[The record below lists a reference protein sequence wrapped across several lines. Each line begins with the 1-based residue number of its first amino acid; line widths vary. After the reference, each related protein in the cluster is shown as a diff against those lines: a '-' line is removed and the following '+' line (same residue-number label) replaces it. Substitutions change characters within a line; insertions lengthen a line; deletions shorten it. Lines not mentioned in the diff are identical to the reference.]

1 MMKKDC
7 ELIVF
12 KMLDLDGDNK
22 INVVDLMQLCANFQP
37 KEVVKKGYSRDDP
50 KQRQMVPNSKGCPL
64 GDDIHRLMRKYKDE
78 NLKSGYG
85 RTYF

>member
-1 MMKKDC
+1 LNERRMMKKDC

-37 KEVVKKGYSRDDP
+37 KEVIKKGYSRDDP
-50 KQRQMVPNSKGCPL
+50 K
-64 GDDIHRLMRKYKDE
+64 
-78 NLKSGYG
+78 
-85 RTYF
+85 